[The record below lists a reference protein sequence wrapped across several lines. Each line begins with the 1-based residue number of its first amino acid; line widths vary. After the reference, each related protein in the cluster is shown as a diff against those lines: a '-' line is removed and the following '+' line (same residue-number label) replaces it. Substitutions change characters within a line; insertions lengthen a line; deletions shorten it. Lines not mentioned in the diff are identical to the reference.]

1 MPEFGGNEAPVRDY
15 LHIKPDDAP
24 LLVLSRDVAAAN
36 EICNNHTVFPG
47 LSMGTTEPI
56 DLAPLLES
64 NRNFLLLG
72 EFGGALLIWTA
83 PGVFDIHDF
92 VLPEGR
98 GKWAREAAQDVFA
111 FAFNVLGAR
120 MIFATTPI
128 ENRAS
133 RMFNRILGFKSEG
146 IHSVLVPGIGEQDM
160 EYFVMLPEAY

>member
-1 MPEFGGNEAPVRDY
+1 VRNY
-15 LHIKPDDAP
+15 LNIQADDTP
-24 LLVLSRDVAAAN
+24 LLALSADVTCAN
-36 EICNNHTVFPG
+36 DICNNPTVFPG

-83 PGVFDIHDF
+83 PGVYDIHDF

-111 FAFNVLGAR
+111 FAFHVLRAR
-120 MIFATTPI
+120 MIFATTPTD
-128 ENRAS
+128 NRAS
-133 RMFNRILGFKSEG
+133 RLFNRILGFTSEG
-146 IHSVLVPGIGEQDM
+146 VHTVTPYPGAAPTEM
-160 EYFVMLPEAY
+160 EYFVMERPSCQ